1 MKKIL
6 SLFIFVFATIY
17 AHAQCED
24 HILETLK
31 QTKVSYFQYVSEG
44 GNANI
49 YISYPFA
56 GTTYKAIDDAT
67 GTEYT
72 AVNSPLVNTMVI
84 PVGVVNSARTFTLK
98 MENGTCSVTH
108 SEKPYIRPHAAPYLA
123 IRMQNEWCASSGAIF
138 FEMIGTGVNASDYN
152 YYIKKENETHYNPT
166 LLNPSEGVTNL
177 ISEKYIVKAVL
188 KNPPHTQYEQAGN
201 ILPVDRKIEFDLKT
215 FGGICD
221 NRPSIKVNVKK
232 GAYPLWYSV
241 YDKTGT
247 TLIRPDQLSPV
258 FEGLDPKNGIQ
269 SFCKRLLF
277 RGRWKCRK

>member
-108 SEKPYIRPHAAPYLA
+108 SEKPYIRPHAPL
-123 IRMQNEWCASSGAIF
+123 IWQSECKMN
-138 FEMIGTGVNASDYN
+138 GV
-152 YYIKKENETHYNPT
+152 
-166 LLNPSEGVTNL
+166 
-177 ISEKYIVKAVL
+177 
-188 KNPPHTQYEQAGN
+188 
-201 ILPVDRKIEFDLKT
+201 PVVVPFSLR
-215 FGGICD
+215 
-221 NRPSIKVNVKK
+221 
-232 GAYPLWYSV
+232 
-241 YDKTGT
+241 
-247 TLIRPDQLSPV
+247 
-258 FEGLDPKNGIQ
+258 
-269 SFCKRLLF
+269 
-277 RGRWKCRK
+277 